1 MNDFVA
7 GLQWA
12 FFFLSGPV
20 AAAVA
25 LWVQYV
31 QLALGAVL
39 GDLVQWFSLVALFL
53 FNIMQTLCQSCYVHG
68 TVLFFLL
75 LCSLF

>member
-39 GDLVQWFSLVALFL
+39 GDLVQWFSSVALFL
-53 FNIMQTLCQSCYVHG
+53 FNVAQALGQAGYVHG
-68 TVLFFLL
+68 TAFFFLL
-75 LCSLF
+75 FCTLL